1 MFSDDLVCDILTYIN
16 ENIYHNITIDE
27 LSKKFHFNRSYIM
40 KKFKKELSISII
52 NFINSMRIYNSLKSY
67 ESNEY
72 VLKIA
77 LMNGFNSLEYY
88 SEMFKKIM
96 DVNPKTYKMF
106 INSTRNIRE
115 SEFNKIRQALIKLQ
129 FLKEKD
135 NTYRDNRR
143 PNVSPVKKLSIF
155 K

>member
-1 MFSDDLVCDILTYIN
+1 
-16 ENIYHNITIDE
+16 
-27 LSKKFHFNRSYIM
+27 
-40 KKFKKELSISII
+40 
-52 NFINSMRIYNSLKSY
+52 MRIYNSLKSY